1 MELKHYQGTGIQL
14 PVHLDINY
22 NIIKNVVDLIHKQK
36 AKINVQKRTL
46 NKIVKASEKSFTII
60 NKLKITENTEQ
71 NCRRH

>member
-1 MELKHYQGTGIQL
+1 M
-14 PVHLDINY
+14 HLDINY
-22 NIIKNVVDLIHKQK
+22 NIIKNVIDLIHKQK